1 MKNPEIV
8 EISNKM
14 SPDIK
19 FSSDSV
25 RLLAPKLL
33 NYLFSREIFFY
44 YLNYLSFKQ
53 QEIRLYQLL
62 KKTPIFIKN

>member
-14 SPDIK
+14 SPEIK

-33 NYLFSREIFFY
+33 NYAKIREIFFY

-53 QEIRLYQLL
+53 QEIRLYPLL